1 MHKELIMKKILL
13 CTLAAVWPVCG
24 LAAEGVTED
33 EMIVEALADPNLQE
47 SVIDKMSMYDV
58 NSDGAISVTEIEALT
73 SGLGEQEM
81 EAFRSLD
88 IHSGKDELVAMMQ
101 GAFAAADIDDD
112 KMLRGEEIAEF
123 GREWEMFI
131 LKQKFKSMDR
141 NGDGVLNIDD
151 VPPAEESMQK
161 LEEATKK
168 VQALAEKLEQ
178 IDPEDAARNMFIG
191 FGTAAAKEDF
201 IQMDKDKDGCVTKD
215 EYADY
220 QVEQQEM
227 VDEDGEDSSYKLS
240 REDYLGLFTREEKKN
255 PKCLTMDEYVA
266 NEAKSISDMSE
277 HFGAQEDNDADPEPL
292 EGYKLQIVAE
302 EYDNM
307 DKDKN
312 YCVTAD
318 EYVEYNVKVQDEITE
333 EDKGYMLSREDYE
346 GMYKS
351 IEKDDPQCVTKEE
364 YLADRAKAFSRLAT
378 DTDED
383 KRVAELMFAEMD
395 EDEDGKLTQAEYV
408 KYEMSVHPAKMAD
421 EKTFEGI
428 FSVYEG
434 SEKGWL
440 SKEEFVSGYIE
451 D

>member
-1 MHKELIMKKILL
+1 MKKILL
-13 CTLAAVWPVCG
+13 CTLVAVWPVCG
-24 LAAEGVTED
+24 LAAEGITED
-33 EMIVEALADPNLQE
+33 EMIAEALADPHLQE

-58 NSDGAISVTEIEALT
+58 NSDGAISATEIEALT

-88 IHSGKDELVAMMQ
+88 IKSGKDELVAMMQ
-101 GAFAAADIDDD
+101 RAFDTADTNGD

-141 NGDGVLNIDD
+141 NGDGVLNTDD
-151 VPPAEESMQK
+151 VPPVEESMQK

-168 VQALAEKLEQ
+168 MQALAEKLEQ
-178 IDPEDAARNMFIG
+178 IDPEEAARNMFIG

-220 QVEQQEM
+220 NVAQQELL
-227 VDEDGEDSSYKLS
+227 DEDGEGSSYKLS

-266 NEAKSISDMSE
+266 NEAKSMSDMSNN
-277 HFGAQEDNDADPEPL
+277 FGAEDDDEAAPKAL
-292 EGYKLQIVAE
+292 EGMRAQIVAE
-302 EYDNM
+302 EYADM

-312 YCVTAD
+312 DCVTAD
-318 EYVEYNVKVQDEITE
+318 EYIEFNLKIQDDIPE
-333 EDKGYMLSREDYE
+333 EDKGYMLSREDFS
-346 GMYKS
+346 GMYES
-351 IEKDDPQCVTKEE
+351 IEKANPQCVTKEE
-364 YLADRAKAFSRLAT
+364 YLADRAKAFSRLSSNQ
-378 DTDED
+378 DEE

-395 EDEDGKLTQAEYV
+395 ENEDGKLTQEEYV

>member
-1 MHKELIMKKILL
+1 MCKELIMKKILL
-13 CTLAAVWPVCG
+13 CALTAVWPVCV

-33 EMIVEALADPNLQE
+33 EMIAEALADPMLQE

-58 NSDGAISVTEIEALT
+58 NSDGAISATEIEEMT
-73 SGLGEQEM
+73 KGLGEHEM

-101 GAFAAADIDDD
+101 KAFNSADADGD
-112 KMLRGEEIAEF
+112 KMLRGDEIADF

-141 NGDGVLNIDD
+141 NGDGVLNTDD
-151 VPPAEESMQK
+151 VPPIEESMKK
-161 LEEATKK
+161 LEEATQKM
-168 VQALAEKLEQ
+168 QALAEKLEQ
-178 IDPEDAARNMFIG
+178 IDPEEAARNMMIG

-220 QVEQQEM
+220 HVAQQDEI
-227 VDEDGEDSSYKLS
+227 DEDGEGSSYKLS
-240 REDYLGLFTREEKKN
+240 REDYLGLYTREDKKN
-255 PKCLTMDEYVA
+255 PKCLTMDEYIA
-266 NEAKSISDMSE
+266 NESKSMQELSTMTEAK
-277 HFGAQEDNDADPEPL
+277 DADEAEVKELSGIRL
-292 EGYKLQIVAE
+292 ESAKEYFKMADKNHDGCLSKE
-302 EYDNM
+302 EYVAYNLE
-307 DKDKN
+307 
-312 YCVTAD
+312 VQEEVES
-318 EYVEYNVKVQDEITE
+318 EYMI
-333 EDKGYMLSREDYE
+333 SREDFGHLYDE
-346 GMYKS
+346 VQKENPECITLDEHIAHETKIFS
-351 IEKDDPQCVTKEE
+351 SFNSDTEDD
-364 YLADRAKAFSRLAT
+364 RRI
-378 DTDED
+378 
-383 KRVAELMFAEMD
+383 AELMFAEMD

-408 KYEMSVHPAKMAD
+408 KYEMSVHSAKMAD

-440 SKEEFVSGYIE
+440 SKEEFVSGYME